1 MKRSALIFLLIFLQ
15 YSIANSQNEAH
26 RIVKSRMESKN
37 IPGMAFLIAK
47 DGKILDQGYYGKA
60 NLEVD
65 ADVSEKSVFAI
76 ASMSKTYIA
85 ATILFMAEQGILS
98 LDDSVKKYITEAPD
112 TWEPI
117 TIKHLLT
124 HSSGLVDDWKLY
136 DWNPSDDLLLKT
148 QTDADFLKV
157 HFDQELKFKP
167 GTDASYSSGPFV
179 LGVVIERITGQ
190 YYGDYMHENLLEPL
204 SLSETYID
212 DPVEIIPHR
221 VSGYLNY
228 DPEIMKTRVSG
239 LGNGYLMAPRAYGRA
254 DVGIRT
260 TANDLLK
267 FYSSLFSSEFLNE
280 NSKNLMFEPT
290 RLDNGEVVSYGAG
303 WMNWPIGGLL
313 ISEHGG
319 LFGTGFS
326 SQAFVVPKDKFVV
339 IILTNLHRAASFSMA
354 KELAALYYPE
364 LEKLSKKVPGK
375 DTNPNLTKNHLA
387 FLQSINSNKQN
398 INSHGNFPFSY
409 YPNYLKKMMSET
421 QSITYLGEKILENEK
436 VNFFEVD
443 ILTLRYYRLNGKQT
457 LYTTV
462 YLDKDNNLAFIDYP
476 ETE

>member
-1 MKRSALIFLLIFLQ
+1 MKRSALTFLLIFLQ

-26 RIVKSRMESKN
+26 RIVESRMESKN

-65 ADVSEKSVFAI
+65 VEVSEKSVFAI
-76 ASMSKTYIA
+76 ASMSKTYTA
-85 ATILFMAEQGILS
+85 AAILLMAEQGILS
-98 LDDSVKKYITEAPD
+98 LDHSVKKYIPEAPD

-148 QTDADFLKV
+148 QTDADFLKI
-157 HFDQELKFKP
+157 HFEEALKFKP

-179 LGVVIERITGQ
+179 LGVIIERVTGH
-190 YYGDYMHENLLEPL
+190 YYGDYMNEILLKPL

-212 DPVEIIPHR
+212 DPVKIIPHR

-228 DPEIMKTRVSG
+228 DPEIMKTRISG
-239 LGNGYLMAPRAYGRA
+239 MGNGYLMAPRAYGRA

-267 FYSSLFSSEFLNE
+267 FYNALFSSELLNE
-280 NSKNLMFEPT
+280 NSKKLMFEPT
-290 RLDNGEVVSYGAG
+290 RLDNGRFVSYGAG
-303 WMNWPIGGLL
+303 WHNWPIGGIL

-326 SQAFVVPKDKFVV
+326 SQSFVIPKGKFVV
-339 IILTNLHRAASFSMA
+339 IILTNLHRAASFSLA

-364 LEKLSKKVPGK
+364 LEKLSKKMPAV
-375 DTNPNLTKNHLA
+375 DTNPNLTKIHLK
-387 FLQSINSNKQN
+387 FLQNIYSDDQN
-398 INSHGNFPFSY
+398 INSHPNFPFSY
-409 YPNYLKKMMSET
+409 YSDYLKKMMSET
-421 QSITYLGEKILENEK
+421 QSITYLGERILENKK
-436 VNFFEVD
+436 VNFFDVD
-443 ILTLRYYRLNGKQT
+443 IQTFRYYRLNGKQT